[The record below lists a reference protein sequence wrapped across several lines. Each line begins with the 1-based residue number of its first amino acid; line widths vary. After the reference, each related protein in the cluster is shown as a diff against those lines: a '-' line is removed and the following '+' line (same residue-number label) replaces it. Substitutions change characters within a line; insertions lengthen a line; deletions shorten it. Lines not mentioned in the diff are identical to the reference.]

1 MTIKSGA
8 AGLLLL
14 VILAVLVSLI
24 IRQRQKRHN
33 MRLLNMVLGDSTQ
46 TSELK
51 MALGA
56 DGIKELL
63 PYFFRQMG
71 SGDSVAKLL
80 ILELI
85 RGIEFPEKASLVQS
99 AFAHGSLEV
108 KLSIIDQ
115 IFSWNLPYDLLPDIL
130 KHCDESFAEYL
141 LRKIFLNYRDI
152 EENRLLSPLKEQ
164 AANLSQAGLSAEG
177 RRMFAYV
184 FENAGN
190 AYGELLGSLLTSDKK
205 EDRLLASEIM
215 VAFLGIEDEV
225 NRRHLSEVIAAASLN
240 PDELEEMIEMCSEY
254 DEHLLYLKQDLGNYY
269 NYSFIKKICTYYE
282 PTWIIRSFNNSLAPI
297 PMALV
302 LVAAGRLD
310 KISLSLY
317 EKNARLL
324 LIYLRALNQEAVKIK
339 RSGHLA
345 GPLILDEIQTLKLT
359 LASLLLEYFCLQ
371 AGQSRTGGSLEALK
385 QGLAEGSLDQWLKYV
400 PEQTAA
406 ALKEILTVDLPPDSE
421 DYDPSLLRV
430 SEQNPL
436 LEHIYQYL
444 GGVPMDIQ
452 LTENIEKLIVLKS
465 IPMFR
470 ELDVF
475 TLQQIQKIS
484 AYKKILAGE
493 MLMREGEEG
502 DSLYIVISGK
512 VGVYKNEKQISEVSK
527 GDLVGEMAI
536 IDKQKRS
543 ATIKTL
549 EESTFLVIQGDD
561 FMKLL
566 DRNSCIAKSVI
577 RTLTFRLRQM

>member
-1 MTIKSGA
+1 
-8 AGLLLL
+8 
-14 VILAVLVSLI
+14 
-24 IRQRQKRHN
+24 
-33 MRLLNMVLGDSTQ
+33 
-46 TSELK
+46 
-51 MALGA
+51 
-56 DGIKELL
+56 
-63 PYFFRQMG
+63 
-71 SGDSVAKLL
+71 VAR
-80 ILELI
+80 EQV
-85 RGIEFPEKASLVQS
+85 FP
-99 AFAHGSLEV
+99 
-108 KLSIIDQ
+108 D
-115 IFSWNLPYDLLPDIL
+115 
-130 KHCDESFAEYL
+130 
-141 LRKIFLNYRDI
+141 
-152 EENRLLSPLKEQ
+152 
-164 AANLSQAGLSAEG
+164 
-177 RRMFAYV
+177 
-184 FENAGN
+184 
-190 AYGELLGSLLTSDKK
+190 
-205 EDRLLASEIM
+205 
-215 VAFLGIEDEV
+215 
-225 NRRHLSEVIAAASLN
+225 
-240 PDELEEMIEMCSEY
+240 
-254 DEHLLYLKQDLGNYY
+254 
-269 NYSFIKKICTYYE
+269 
-282 PTWIIRSFNNSLAPI
+282 
-297 PMALV
+297 
-302 LVAAGRLD
+302 VAAW
-310 KISLSLY
+310 
-317 EKNARLL
+317 
-324 LIYLRALNQEAVKIK
+324 
-339 RSGHLA
+339 
-345 GPLILDEIQTLKLT
+345 
-359 LASLLLEYFCLQ
+359 
-371 AGQSRTGGSLEALK
+371 
-385 QGLAEGSLDQWLKYV
+385 LAEKS
-400 PEQTAA
+400 ES
-406 ALKEILTVDLPPDSE
+406 VDLPPDNE
-421 DYDPSLLRV
+421 NYDPSVLRV